1 MNNMHIHYFG
11 CSFTNSEH
19 SKTGYEFINFRK
31 LIEEKINCSSINHSE
46 NGMANQHIFDS
57 VYKLSKTEN
66 VSNSIFVIQTTFLDR
81 LGMYC
86 DLENEFIS
94 MCKIESPDSQV
105 DSVKINFY
113 NDWIKYFYSNNNQ
126 HLEFE
131 KEIDLLANWLK
142 ANNIQFIFIGMDGM
156 LSKLDKSFFERNNFA
171 IFDDKEFAFY
181 PYAASNKLRIA
192 DIVSKKESNGV
203 LDFHFNQLGHDRL
216 AEGIL
221 RKIKFV

>member
-1 MNNMHIHYFG
+1 MSNIHIHYFG

-31 LIEEKINCSSINHSE
+31 LIEEKINCNSTNHSE
-46 NGMANQHIFDS
+46 NGMANQHIFDK

-66 VSNSIFVIQTTFLDR
+66 ASDSIFVIQTTFLDR

-105 DSVKINFY
+105 DGVKINFY

-126 HLEFE
+126 YLEFE

-142 ANNIQFIFIGMDGM
+142 SNNIQFIFIGMDGM

-171 IFDDKEFAFY
+171 IFDNKEFAFY

-192 DIVSKKESNGV
+192 DTISKKESNGV
-203 LDFHFNQLGHDRL
+203 LDFHFNQLGHNRL